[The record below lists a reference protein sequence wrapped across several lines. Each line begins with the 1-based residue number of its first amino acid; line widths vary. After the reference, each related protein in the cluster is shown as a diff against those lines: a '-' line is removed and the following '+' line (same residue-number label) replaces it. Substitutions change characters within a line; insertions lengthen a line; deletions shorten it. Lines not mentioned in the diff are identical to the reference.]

1 MLTSLLIALTAPV
14 WAASPHDDS
23 LVDAPP
29 GVVAPAP
36 GGGGLLDPSTTWAI
50 VAGVVHWNDPDLP
63 DFSPRR
69 RQDKAL
75 FEALGKRGVPA
86 SQRVLLL
93 DRAATRDG
101 ILAAIRKQVHAAPP
115 GATFLFFFSGHGL
128 YEDRQFVLA
137 TAETRLDHLDTT
149 GLGLG
154 PLVGAYA
161 GRTSKDRVLLTSDAC
176 YSGHLGAAAWSLTSM
191 GVPAAALA
199 AAPDK
204 GTSTEN
210 WTFTAVLMDALAGA
224 PFVDG
229 NRDGQVTLGE
239 LAGELRDVMK
249 HREGQPVGF
258 AAAGVGAD
266 LVLAATAPWPP
277 TVAKLAPRGD
287 RFGRGDWVLAQRP
300 RRTERA
306 PARVLG
312 AARDAVGKVVLAL
325 SFYDFSHEE
334 LGRRPESEVQ
344 PMVFETWP
352 IGTHLRV
359 DDDDLGKTEALVLQV
374 RDELHLV
381 RFLGDGRDE
390 WIMPDQILGAW
401 NPADE
406 HPRVEVLSDGEWLG
420 AVVKSERGADICVR
434 YPGYDW
440 TEDECVPKANVR
452 PVGAP

>member
-1 MLTSLLIALTAPV
+1 MLISLLIALTAPLF
-14 WAASPHDDS
+14 AASPRDD
-23 LVDAPP
+23 LVA
-29 GVVAPAP
+29 GEAAAVVAPSQVGAQALTP
-36 GGGGLLDPSTTWAI
+36 ATTWAI

-63 DFSPRR
+63 DFSPRH

-75 FEALGKRGVPA
+75 FEALGKWGVPA
-86 SQRVLLL
+86 AQRILLL
-93 DRAATRDG
+93 DRAASRER
-101 ILAAIRKQVHAAPP
+101 ILASIRKQVQAAPP
-115 GATFLFFFSGHGL
+115 GATFVFFFSGHGL
-128 YEDRQFVLA
+128 YEERQFILA
-137 TAETRLDHLDTT
+137 TAETRLDQLDKT

-161 GRTSKDRVLLTSDAC
+161 GRGRKDRVMLLSDAC
-176 YSGHLGAAAWSLTSM
+176 YSGHLAAAAWSLTSM

-210 WTFTAVLMDALAGA
+210 WTFTAVLMDALLGV

-229 NRDGQVTLGE
+229 NRDGLVTLGE
-239 LAGELRDVMK
+239 LASELRDVMK
-249 HREGQPVGF
+249 HREGQPMGF
-258 AAAGVGAD
+258 AAAGIGPD
-266 LVLAATAPWPP
+266 LVLAKTAAWPAP
-277 TVAKLAPRGD
+277 IAKLTARGE

-300 RRTERA
+300 RRSERA

-312 AARDAVGKVVLAL
+312 STRDAAGRVTLAL
-325 SFYDFSHEE
+325 SFYDFSREV

-352 IGTHLRV
+352 IGTHLKV
-359 DDDDLGKTEALVLQV
+359 DDEDLGETEALVVQV

-381 RFLGDGRDE
+381 RFLADGRDE
-390 WIMPDQILGAW
+390 WIMPDQVLGAW
-401 NPADE
+401 SASDE
-406 HPRVEVLSDGEWLG
+406 HPRVEVLSDGDWLG
-420 AVVKSERGADICVR
+420 AIVKVERGGEVCVR

-452 PVGAP
+452 PAGP